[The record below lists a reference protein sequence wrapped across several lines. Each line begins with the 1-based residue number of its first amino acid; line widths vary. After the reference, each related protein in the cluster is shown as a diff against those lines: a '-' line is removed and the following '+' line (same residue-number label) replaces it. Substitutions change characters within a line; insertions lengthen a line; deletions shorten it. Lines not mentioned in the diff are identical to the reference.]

1 MKTILLFT
9 FSILVALPSFAQL
22 GTAFPPMDC
31 QNVDGVKSNVPNSLK
46 GKKSVLC
53 LAYSQKAQE
62 KLQGWIDASVH
73 NLILRSSE
81 KSLIPEEPYD
91 IHAFFI
97 AMLTGANQNLSAAA
111 EGQIRKN
118 IDVQLHP
125 YILVYKGELEPIKS
139 KLKMDVKDDP
149 YVFVLDE
156 KGKVIYVTHGV
167 YTDKAMDEIEEL
179 IAEEE

>member
-1 MKTILLFT
+1 MRTTLFFI
-9 FSILVALPSFAQL
+9 FSILVALPSIAQV
-22 GTAFPPMDC
+22 GTVFPPMEC
-31 QNVDGVKSNVPNSLK
+31 QNIDGVKSNVPVSLK

-73 NLILRSSE
+73 DLILRSSE
-81 KSLIPEEPYD
+81 QSLIPEEPYN

-97 AMLTGANQNLSAAA
+97 AMFTGANQNFANGA
-111 EGQIRKN
+111 EAQIKKN

-125 YILVYKGELEPIKS
+125 YILLYKGELEQYKT
-139 KLKMDVKDDP
+139 KLKMEVKDDP

-156 KGKVIYVTHGV
+156 KGKIIYATHGA
-167 YTDKAMDEIEEL
+167 YTEKAMDAIEEL
-179 IAEEE
+179 IAEE

>member
-1 MKTILLFT
+1 MRYFFLLSALST
-9 FSILVALPSFAQL
+9 LVSLSSLAQV
-22 GTAFPPMDC
+22 GTLFPAMEC
-31 QNVDGVKSNVPNSLK
+31 QNVDGVKYSLPNGLK

-62 KLQGWIDASVH
+62 KLQGWVDASVH
-73 NLILRSSE
+73 DLILRSSE
-81 KSLIPEEPYD
+81 QSLIPEEPYN

-97 AMLTGANQNLSAAA
+97 AMYTGANQNFANGA
-111 EGQIRKN
+111 EAQIKKN

-125 YILVYKGELEPIKS
+125 YILLYKGELDVYKT

-156 KGKVIYVTHGV
+156 KGKIIYVTHGA
-167 YTDKAMDEIEEL
+167 YTEKAMDEIEEL
-179 IAEEE
+179 IAEE

>member
-1 MKTILLFT
+1 MRFIFLSFLFSAFT
-9 FSILVALPSFAQL
+9 YLTSLAQV
-22 GTAFPPMDC
+22 GVTFPPMEC
-31 QNVDGVKSNVPNSLK
+31 KNVDGIKSNLPTSLK

-81 KSLIPEEPYD
+81 KSLIPEEAYD
-91 IHAFFI
+91 IHAFFV
-97 AMLTGANQNLSAAA
+97 AMLTGANQNLANAA
-111 EGQIRKN
+111 EGQIKKN

-125 YILVYKGELEPIKS
+125 YILVYKGELEPFKS
-139 KLKMDVKDDP
+139 TLKMDVKDDP

-156 KGKVIYVTHGV
+156 KGKVIYTTHGA
-167 YTDKAMDEIEEL
+167 YTDKAMDDIEEL
-179 IAEEE
+179 IAEE